1 VALDRATGAI
11 VATEIGLVIE
21 AGPDDRC
28 RAQQSTDA
36 QQQQW
41 DIFSNT
47 APPVFYEQEMGSPPG
62 PATIEQRPDDEKDF
76 EGCCSV
82 M

>member
-1 VALDRATGAI
+1 MATGAI

-28 RAQQSTDA
+28 RAQQ
-36 QQQQW
+36 QQW

-47 APPVFYEQEMGSPPG
+47 APSVFYEREMGSPPG
-62 PATIEQRPDDEKDF
+62 LATNGQRPDDEKDF
-76 EGCCSV
+76 
-82 M
+82 